1 MKSHLFLLLLFP
13 AALQAQGV
21 PVDCH
26 MILGYQGFQGMIPQC
41 FIDSAGQATIVLNG
55 SSRLNWNNLHIAPGS
70 PLTSLTI
77 TNGGHTVAIVD
88 GGTQTQIDGPLSASG
103 RLGLFTSNLR
113 VGAGGNISAPQ
124 LLISALPAA
133 NADAWIATGSTTVEQ
148 TPGTTGTLNN
158 RGTIKATQGN
168 LTLIGA
174 TVQNEGRFGGP
185 ALMES
190 SHGDLQIVA
199 GRNAQITPSG
209 ATGHAQTVD
218 GVATINNFGT
228 MKGFTV
234 HLQAVPRYEPGNPGL
249 VQINITNGGIIQSN
263 ASGSGVH
270 INTIHPTQPVVGTTS
285 LLAGSSVITPNASS
299 WPTSAN
305 VKTILLNDG
314 EVLEPTEDE
323 APTVAGP
330 PAAIPR
336 LGGTGVVATGEPA
349 PPLAVTYSALNSLP
363 RKGPQPFT
371 QNAASS
377 VATRGNPSSTAKK
390 KRSSVIKGSFF
401 QIQYRN

>member
-1 MKSHLFLLLLFP
+1 MKLHLFCLLLLP

-21 PVDCH
+21 PVGCH
-26 MILGYQGFQGMIPQC
+26 TILGYNGFQGMVPQC
-41 FIDSAGQATIVLNG
+41 FMDSAGQATIVLSG

-70 PLTSLTI
+70 TLTSLTI
-77 TNGGHTVAIVD
+77 SSGGHAVAIVD

-124 LLISALPAA
+124 LLVSALPAA
-133 NADAWIATGSTTVEQ
+133 NADAWITTGSTTVEQ
-148 TPGTTGTLNN
+148 APGTTGVLNN

-168 LTLIGA
+168 LTVIGA

-190 SHGDLQIVA
+190 SDGDLQVVA
-199 GRNAQITPSG
+199 GRNASITSTG
-209 ATGHAQTVD
+209 ATGLAQTVD

-234 HLQAVPRYEPGNPGL
+234 HLQAVPRYEPGNSGL
-249 VQINITNGGIIQSN
+249 VQINVTNGGIIQSN

-270 INTIHPTQPVVGTTS
+270 IDTIHPTQPVVGTTS
-285 LLAGSSVITPNASS
+285 LLAGSSVITPNANA
-299 WPTSAN
+299 WPTSTN
-305 VKTILLNDG
+305 VKTILINDG

-323 APTVAGP
+323 APTVAAA
-330 PAAIPR
+330 PAAVPR
-336 LGGTGVVATGEPA
+336 LGGTGVVATGAPA

-363 RKGPQPFT
+363 KTGPQPVA
-371 QNAASS
+371 QNATGSL
-377 VATRGNPSSTAKK
+377 ATRGNPSSTAKK